1 MCLAIPMKVIAIKGF
16 NATCEAKGVSR
27 EVSLHLVQGLEV
39 KVGDYVMVHVG
50 YALQVITYDEAQV
63 TWGMLDQVI
72 AYDA

>member
-1 MCLAIPMKVIAIKGF
+1 MKVIAIKGF

-50 YALQVITYDEAQV
+50 YVSVITYDDAQV
-63 TWGMLDQVI
+63 TWEMLDQVI
-72 AYDA
+72 TM

>member
-1 MCLAIPMKVIAIKGF
+1 MCLAVPMKITVIKRF

-27 EVSLHLVQGLEV
+27 EVSLHLLPGTDV

-50 YALQVITYDEAQV
+50 YALQVITYQEAQV
-63 TWGMLDQVI
+63 TWELLDQVI

>member
-1 MCLAIPMKVIAIKGF
+1 MKVTGIKGF
-16 NATCEAKGVSR
+16 NAICEAKGVSGQTSTQS
-27 EVSLHLVQGLEV
+27 VSLHLIQGSGV

-63 TWGMLDQVI
+63 TWELLDQVI

>member
-1 MCLAIPMKVIAIKGF
+1 MCLAIPMKVIAINGF

-27 EVSLHLVQGLEV
+27 EVSLHLVPGLEV

-63 TWGMLDQVI
+63 TWDMLDQVI